1 MDAAWNLNR
10 SVKHVTD
17 VKEIY
22 ELCDFITIHV
32 PALPSTKNM
41 INKDAIDMMK
51 DGVILIN
58 MARDSL
64 VDEKEV
70 IRAIEAGKIRR
81 YVSDFPNPTVAGKPG
96 CVTTPHLGASTQE
109 SEVKCAKMAVEEMQ
123 NYIEN
128 GNILN
133 SVNYPRCDMG
143 ICTVQGRIAIH
154 HKNQANMI
162 TQFTTIIGASDV
174 NIAEMANKSKD
185 TVAYTLIDIDGPAD
199 AELISMLR
207 SVEGVYRVR
216 VIK

>member
-1 MDAAWNLNR
+1 
-10 SVKHVTD
+10 

-128 GNILN
+128 GNIIN

-162 TQFTTIIGASDV
+162 TNFSRIMGEESV
-174 NIAEMANKSKD
+174 NIAEMSNKSRGD
-185 TVAYTLIDIDGPAD
+185 VAYTLIDTDTKVSAAVIRQLESVDG
-199 AELISMLR
+199 
-207 SVEGVYRVR
+207 VFRVR
-216 VIK
+216 IVK

>member
-1 MDAAWNLNR
+1 
-10 SVKHVTD
+10 
-17 VKEIY
+17 
-22 ELCDFITIHV
+22 
-32 PALPSTKNM
+32 
-41 INKDAIDMMK
+41 
-51 DGVILIN
+51 
-58 MARDSL
+58 
-64 VDEKEV
+64 
-70 IRAIEAGKIRR
+70 
-81 YVSDFPNPTVAGKPG
+81 
-96 CVTTPHLGASTQE
+96 
-109 SEVKCAKMAVEEMQ
+109 
-123 NYIEN
+123 
-128 GNILN
+128 
-133 SVNYPRCDMG
+133 MG

>member
-1 MDAAWNLNR
+1 
-10 SVKHVTD
+10 
-17 VKEIY
+17 
-22 ELCDFITIHV
+22 
-32 PALPSTKNM
+32 
-41 INKDAIDMMK
+41 
-51 DGVILIN
+51 
-58 MARDSL
+58 
-64 VDEKEV
+64 
-70 IRAIEAGKIRR
+70 
-81 YVSDFPNPTVAGKPG
+81 
-96 CVTTPHLGASTQE
+96 
-109 SEVKCAKMAVEEMQ
+109 MQ

-162 TQFTTIIGASDV
+162 TQFTTIIGASDQFTTIIGASDV